1 MKRKPTIALA
11 LGGGGARGIAHLG
24 VIQAF
29 EEAGVRPDLIVG
41 SSAGALVGAAYA
53 ATADLCATLRR
64 VEEIFGS
71 GQPGVNG
78 FRKFTRFQNID
89 AQPRHL
95 LDRILRSW
103 AKEIVVGCVMF
114 RKAVMSEKHLRECI
128 AAFVPEIDIEQT
140 QIPLIV
146 SAVDLISGQA
156 AALRSGPLV
165 EAVMASCAVPGFM
178 PPVDWD
184 GQMLIDGAV
193 VHGIPV
199 DVARDAGADLVVGV
213 DVGMCLCHPPPLN
226 DGIDILNRAMEIM
239 NSRLSDYNARSA
251 DRLIAPDVKRF
262 GWTDFHCA
270 EELIAEGR
278 KAAHPVC
285 QELARMVQMGRM
297 KRRWLSS
304 HPFRWLKSRGAA
316 DPGGSGDFETGTEGS
331 KQGHRLSDDR
341 ERRAPRHVSH
351 RHDSSRRAL

>member
-29 EEAGVRPDLIVG
+29 EEVGIRPDLIVG

-78 FRKFTRFQNID
+78 FRKFIRFQNSD
-89 AQPRHL
+89 APPRHL
-95 LDRILRSW
+95 LDGILRSW

-114 RKAVMSEKHLRECI
+114 RKAVMSEKDLRECI

-140 QIPLIV
+140 QIPLVV

-165 EAVMASCAVPGFM
+165 EAVMASCAVPGFT

-184 GQMLIDGAV
+184 GHDIDRRCSCQRHSGR
-193 VHGIPV
+193 HG
-199 DVARDAGADLVVGV
+199 
-213 DVGMCLCHPPPLN
+213 
-226 DGIDILNRAMEIM
+226 
-239 NSRLSDYNARSA
+239 
-251 DRLIAPDVKRF
+251 
-262 GWTDFHCA
+262 
-270 EELIAEGR
+270 
-278 KAAHPVC
+278 
-285 QELARMVQMGRM
+285 Q
-297 KRRWLSS
+297 
-304 HPFRWLKSRGAA
+304 SRGS
-316 DPGGSGDFETGTEGS
+316 GSGRGRGC
-331 KQGHRLSDDR
+331 G
-341 ERRAPRHVSH
+341 HVSLPP
-351 RHDSSRRAL
+351 AAA